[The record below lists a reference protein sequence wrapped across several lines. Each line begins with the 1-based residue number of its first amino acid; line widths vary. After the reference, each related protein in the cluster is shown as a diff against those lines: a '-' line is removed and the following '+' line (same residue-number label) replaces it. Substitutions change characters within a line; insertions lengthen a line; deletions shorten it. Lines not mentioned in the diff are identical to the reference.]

1 MAAGRSTMTPG
12 IIGHY
17 SMHPV
22 WDESGKCL
30 GIVHDDALFEPQ
42 QVELTAQAGR
52 MVGVEK
58 KHAVAIQVG
67 WGGYPRHIRS

>member
-1 MAAGRSTMTPG
+1 MTPG

-58 KHAVAIQVG
+58 ENMQ
-67 WGGYPRHIRS
+67 WRFR